1 MSEETKPQF
10 YLIPYDI
17 TKLYGN
23 NQMLKTKAISANELQ
38 TFSTKLKAQKQ
49 MFVFDAC
56 QSGGMTELLASRGAA
71 EEKAISQL
79 ARSTG
84 TYWLT
89 ASNSEQ
95 FATEF
100 AELGH
105 GLFTYCVLLGL
116 QGQADGG
123 NKDKKITVKELS
135 SFLDDKVPELS
146 EKHKGTPQYPSIYG
160 YGMDFPIIII
170 K

>member
-1 MSEETKPQF
+1 
-10 YLIPYDI
+10 
-17 TKLYGN
+17 
-23 NQMLKTKAISANELQ
+23 
-38 TFSTKLKAQKQ
+38 

-56 QSGGMTELLASRGAA
+56 QSGGMTDFLASRGAA
-71 EEKAISQL
+71 EEKAIAQL

-89 ASNSEQ
+89 ASGSEQ
-95 FATEF
+95 FAAEF

-116 QGQADGG
+116 QGQADGSS
-123 NKDKKITVKELS
+123 KDKKITVKELS

-146 EKHKGTPQYPSIYG
+146 EKHKGTAQYPSLYG
-160 YGMDFPIIII
+160 NGMDFPIIIV